1 MQMALQTLGP
11 VLQGLIPQ
19 GVVGPFNA
27 LITDWAKSL
36 DIDPKAY
43 MVPEPPPPPPPGPAL
58 PAPPS
63 GDAAPPPEA
72 SGGGGPPMPPEAG
85 PPMPPDQ
92 MPPELMP

>member
-36 DIDPKAY
+36 DIDPKGY
-43 MVPEPPPPPPPGPAL
+43 LVPEPPPPPPPVPTL
-58 PAPPS
+58 PAPPT
-63 GDAAPPPEA
+63 GEKGPAPGT
-72 SGGGGPPMPPEAG
+72 GGGGPPSPPDEVPPEM
-85 PPMPPDQ
+85 MP
-92 MPPELMP
+92 